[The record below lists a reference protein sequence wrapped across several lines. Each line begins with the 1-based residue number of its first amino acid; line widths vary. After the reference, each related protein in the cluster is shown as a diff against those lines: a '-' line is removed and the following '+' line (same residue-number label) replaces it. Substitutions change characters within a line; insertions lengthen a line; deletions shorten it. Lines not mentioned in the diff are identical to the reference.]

1 MKELVEK
8 YIKLRDAKA
17 QLTKQHKDKVARID
31 EVMDQIEVALLEQF
45 DANGIDSVKSEAGT
59 AYTTTRVSA
68 NVADWDAVLSYIR
81 ENDLWSLL
89 ERRVSKD
96 AVKQFREENDDL
108 PPGVNWSEEKVIN
121 IRRSA

>member
-17 QLTKQHKDKVARID
+17 KLSQKHKDKVAQID
-31 EVMDQIEVALLEQF
+31 EILEAIEAALLEQF
-45 DANGIDSVKSEAGT
+45 DQHGIDSVRSEAGT
-59 AYTTTRVSA
+59 AYTSTRVSA
-68 NVADWDAVLSYIR
+68 SVADWDAVLNYVR
-81 ENDLWSLL
+81 DKDLWNLL

-96 AVKQFREENDDL
+96 AVKQFREEHDDL